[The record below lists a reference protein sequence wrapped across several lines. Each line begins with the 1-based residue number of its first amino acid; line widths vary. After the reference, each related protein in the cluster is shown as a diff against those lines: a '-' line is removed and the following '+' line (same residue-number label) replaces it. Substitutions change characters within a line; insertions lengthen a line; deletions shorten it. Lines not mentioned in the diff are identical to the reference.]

1 MSVLEKGEVRLLRAN
16 TLHLIQTL
24 SIFTE
29 SLDSEEVKTFAIISI
44 VASGVIGL
52 VSVVIDG
59 STTCVSV
66 DLLMG
71 VVLGSL
77 MAKHV
82 VEHTYDAYYDR
93 FSTAVIFIGESA
105 AAGIIGGVIGGAI
118 HNYAIAENT
127 AGQVLLVLKVLLLVL
142 LVIILFGVSVLVVIM
157 V

>member
-1 MSVLEKGEVRLLRAN
+1 M
-16 TLHLIQTL
+16 
-24 SIFTE
+24 
-29 SLDSEEVKTFAIISI
+29 
-44 VASGVIGL
+44 ASGVTGL

-93 FSTAVIFIGESA
+93 FSTAVIFIGGSA
-105 AAGIIGGVIGGAI
+105 AAGIIGCIIGGAI
-118 HNYAIAENT
+118 HNYFGIGQAATSQIGGPGRYVQRASNLMGDIQTLQYARNAGSMLHLGPVGAAGRFTGIAIP
-127 AGQVLLVLKVLLLVL
+127 
-142 LVIILFGVSVLVVIM
+142 SIM
-157 V
+157 H